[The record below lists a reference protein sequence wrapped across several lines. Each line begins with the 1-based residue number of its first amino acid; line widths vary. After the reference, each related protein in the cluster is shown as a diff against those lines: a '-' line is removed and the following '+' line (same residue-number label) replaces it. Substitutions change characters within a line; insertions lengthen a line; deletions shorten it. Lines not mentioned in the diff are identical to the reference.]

1 MNIKAIAAI
10 LGITI
15 LTSCNETTNQSGS
28 SMDST
33 VTKDSDYTTVSPGTP
48 GPAKIGAVDSSMNKT
63 DSLALDK
70 R

>member
-1 MNIKAIAAI
+1 MNIKSIIAI

-15 LTSCNETTNQSGS
+15 LTSCNETSNQSGS
-28 SMDST
+28 SKDSN
-33 VTKDSDYTTVSPGTP
+33 VIKDSDNTPVSPGTP
-48 GPAKIGAVDSSMNKT
+48 GPAKNGAVDSSMNKT